1 MSSLDFTVFPVT
13 QTPALVNASSDQGN
27 KSRFS
32 HFVDELLGPGLE
44 AVHLEAALHP
54 LVGAHDGR
62 VVVPPAF
69 LQRPPARFA
78 GPPPTQILHRASEG
92 RELADSAETLTS
104 RCAAEGRERPAARA
118 RGFASL
124 RRPAD
129 GFARQGP
136 EDANAR
142 RRICNHSMTVAN
154 YPLCEDSR
162 VCVCVCS
169 TRRRARM

>member
-104 RCAAEGRERPAARA
+104 RVLRKDGSDRQLERADSLLSEDPQTDLLDRA
-118 RGFASL
+118 QKMRT
-124 RRPAD
+124 R
-129 GFARQGP
+129 
-136 EDANAR
+136 EDASVTTA
-142 RRICNHSMTVAN
+142 
-154 YPLCEDSR
+154 
-162 VCVCVCS
+162 
-169 TRRRARM
+169 